1 MGAAGDRRGG
11 SAGPIIERRT
21 QPYNYAR
28 RSEWQS
34 CVSGARQFQSA
45 RILMFGFRSRRYPGS
60 F

>member
-11 SAGPIIERRT
+11 SARPIIERRT
-21 QPYNYAR
+21 QAYNYAR

-34 CVSGARQFQSA
+34 CVSSAQQFQSA
-45 RILMFGFRSRRYPGS
+45 PIFMFGFRSRRYPGS